1 MKSKFAEL
9 ILWKADKDS
18 EEVLKRN
25 GIVKNSDLQEPCDR
39 FENLSKTVGNDEDVA
54 DGFEQL
60 FESVEKDRALE
71 LYAAMPTVK
80 YINSIILNLNDIILK
95 NSDVAEIVEKLVEEL
110 VAKTVEE
117 GKESDRDVAE
127 GFEKLYETV
136 EKDEE
141 VDYLDLSVEAI
152 EFDLDEV
159 VDYLD
164 LSVEAIEFD
173 LDDGAKASEKEH
185 FVSEEVADKLDKK
198 NIREDIDSESE
209 MNRPKRNEE
218 CEAAA
223 DPYVTLVVNDLTVT
237 ARKDIDSK
245 TTLTLYCQQNR
256 LPFPEYVVSKYLS
269 LFRARFVLNGKHV
282 VGSGSTMK
290 KAEQAAARKY
300 LHNNFVSEEIPLQA
314 EIPIVKKKRK
324 VPPSKKRKELKR
336 LQKHLA
342 EKDAAR
348 EAAEREECERET
360 ESDSDRSDN
369 NEGVG
374 RLTGEQS
381 LQLSLPSES
390 KEIPVVYFDL
400 ERSTGSEASEIIQLA
415 YCAQSGCGL
424 FNIYPKGDIDPIC
437 ARRSHKIFKKGND
450 LVRMGNILPSMPL
463 ERACKKFLTFLR
475 QLAAQKGSKPVIVCH
490 GEDTITLFNNMA
502 LVSLDEDLSEAI
514 LGAIN
519 FQQVISDDEEYPHD
533 TSNISLTKIDPQ
545 KPNLSETLL
554 GKDFDRE
561 ELGAAHDALYD
572 SKLLRRVVEKY
583 CGSSRNMQRMV
594 KEYMCAAEKSRKD
607 AILHLSKHKSWKK
620 RRDQSKFYTFFGWED
635 RFM

>member
-1 MKSKFAEL
+1 MKGKFAEL
-9 ILWKADKDS
+9 ILWKADIDS
-18 EEVLKRN
+18 EEVLKQN

-39 FENLSKTVGNDEDVA
+39 FENLYKTVGKDEDVA

-60 FESVEKDRALE
+60 FKTVEKDQEFE

-110 VAKTVEE
+110 VDKTVEE

-127 GFEKLYETV
+127 GFEKLYET
-136 EKDEE
+136 
-141 VDYLDLSVEAI
+141 I
-152 EFDLDEV
+152 EIDEV

-185 FVSEEVADKLDKK
+185 FVSEEVVDKLDKK

-245 TTLTLYCQQNR
+245 TTLCLYCQQNR

-300 LHNNFVSEEIPLQA
+300 LNNNFVSEESPLQA
-314 EIPIVKKKRK
+314 EIPMVKKKRK

-336 LQKHLA
+336 LQMYLA
-342 EKDAAR
+342 KKDAAR
-348 EAAEREECERET
+348 EAAEREESEHET
-360 ESDSDRSDN
+360 ESDSDRSESDK

-450 LVRMGNILPSMPL
+450 LVRMGNILPSMHL
-463 ERACKKFLTFLR
+463 EKACKEFLTFLR
-475 QLAAQKGSKPVIVCH
+475 KLAARKGSKPVIVCH

-519 FQQVISDDEEYPHD
+519 FQQVIYDDNEYPHK
-533 TSNISLTKIDPQ
+533 TSNISLTKIDPR
-545 KPNLSETLL
+545 KPNLSETVL
-554 GKDFDRE
+554 GKDFDLE

-583 CGSSRNMQRMV
+583 CGSSRNLQRIV

-607 AILHLSKHKSWKK
+607 AIRHLSKHKSWKK
-620 RRDQSKFYTFFGWED
+620 RLEQSKFYTFFGWEH

>member
-1 MKSKFAEL
+1 MKSKFAEM

-95 NSDVAEIVEKLVEEL
+95 NSDVAEIVEKLVDEL
-110 VAKTVEE
+110 VDNTVEE

-127 GFEKLYETV
+127 GFEKLYETS

-141 VDYLDLSVEAI
+141 VD
-152 EFDLDEV
+152 
-159 VDYLD
+159 
-164 LSVEAIEFD
+164 
-173 LDDGAKASEKEH
+173 LDDGAEAFEKEH
-185 FVSEEVADKLDKK
+185 FVSENKQEEVIDKVDKK
-198 NIREDIDSESE
+198 NLSEDIDSESE
-209 MNRPKRNEE
+209 MNRPKRNEK
-218 CEAAA
+218 CEVAE

-300 LHNNFVSEEIPLQA
+300 LHNNFVSEESPLQA

-450 LVRMGNILPSMPL
+450 LVRMGNILPCMHL
-463 ERACKKFLTFLR
+463 ERACKQFLTFLR
-475 QLAAQKGSKPVIVCH
+475 KLAAQKGSKPVIVCH

-519 FQQVISDDEEYPHD
+519 FQQIIYDDDKYPHN
-533 TSNISLTKIDPQ
+533 TSTISLTKLDPR

-561 ELGAAHDALYD
+561 ELRAAHDALYD

-583 CGSSRNMQRMV
+583 CGSSQNLQRMV

>member
-1 MKSKFAEL
+1 MKSKFAEM

-95 NSDVAEIVEKLVEEL
+95 NSDVAEIVEKLVDEL
-110 VAKTVEE
+110 VDNTVEE

-141 VDYLDLSVEAI
+141 VDYLDLR
-152 EFDLDEV
+152 
-159 VDYLD
+159 
-164 LSVEAIEFD
+164 VEAIEFD
-173 LDDGAKASEKEH
+173 LDDGAEASEKEH
-185 FVSEEVADKLDKK
+185 FVSEEVVDKLDKK

-300 LHNNFVSEEIPLQA
+300 LHNNFVSEESPLQA

-450 LVRMGNILPSMPL
+450 LVRMGNILPCMHL
-463 ERACKKFLTFLR
+463 ERACKQFLTFLR
-475 QLAAQKGSKPVIVCH
+475 KLAAQKGSKPVIVCH

-519 FQQVISDDEEYPHD
+519 FQQVISDDEEYPHG
-533 TSNISLTKIDPQ
+533 TSNISLTKIDPE

-620 RRDQSKFYTFFGWED
+620 RLDQSKFYTFFGWEH

>member
-1 MKSKFAEL
+1 M
-9 ILWKADKDS
+9 
-18 EEVLKRN
+18 
-25 GIVKNSDLQEPCDR
+25 G
-39 FENLSKTVGNDEDVA
+39 
-54 DGFEQL
+54 
-60 FESVEKDRALE
+60 
-71 LYAAMPTVK
+71 
-80 YINSIILNLNDIILK
+80 
-95 NSDVAEIVEKLVEEL
+95 
-110 VAKTVEE
+110 
-117 GKESDRDVAE
+117 
-127 GFEKLYETV
+127 
-136 EKDEE
+136 
-141 VDYLDLSVEAI
+141 
-152 EFDLDEV
+152 
-159 VDYLD
+159 
-164 LSVEAIEFD
+164 
-173 LDDGAKASEKEH
+173 
-185 FVSEEVADKLDKK
+185 
-198 NIREDIDSESE
+198 
-209 MNRPKRNEE
+209 
-218 CEAAA
+218 
-223 DPYVTLVVNDLTVT
+223 
-237 ARKDIDSK
+237 
-245 TTLTLYCQQNR
+245 
-256 LPFPEYVVSKYLS
+256 
-269 LFRARFVLNGKHV
+269 NGKRV

-300 LHNNFVSEEIPLQA
+300 LNNNFVSGEIPLQA
-314 EIPIVKKKRK
+314 EITIVKKKRK
-324 VPPSKKRKELKR
+324 VPPSKRRKEKKR
-336 LQKHLA
+336 LQEHLA
-342 EKDAAR
+342 KKD
-348 EAAEREECERET
+348 AEREEREERERERE
-360 ESDSDRSDN
+360 ESESESDRSDK

-381 LQLSLPSES
+381 LQFSLPSES

-519 FQQVISDDEEYPHD
+519 FQQIIYDDDKYPHN
-533 TSNISLTKIDPQ
+533 TSTISLTKLDPR

-561 ELGAAHDALYD
+561 ELRAAHDALYD

-583 CGSSRNMQRMV
+583 CGSSRMLQRIV
-594 KEYMCAAEKSRKD
+594 KEYPCTAEKSRKD
-607 AILHLSKHKSWKK
+607 AILRLSKHKSWKK
-620 RRDQSKFYTFFGWED
+620 RLDQSKFYTFFGWEH